1 MIANFLL
8 TNIGVTI
15 TYSKEVEKLLL
26 KAFKEDYKNSG
37 PRLSEANQLKLFELP
52 KSKKL
57 IKAYLKSCKPCFERN
72 LEVFEKK
79 LFSLEDAEEL
89 WKLYIDKFGVLS
101 DDTEALLIEN
111 VKFTSILKY
120 FLDAGC
126 LILDES
132 EDKLLSRDDAKEL
145 VPNYIS
151 ALKCY
156 EDENWYN
163 EFVAKAKEKGII

>member
-8 TNIGVTI
+8 TNIGATI

-26 KAFKEDYKNSG
+26 NAFKEDYNASG

-57 IKAYLKSCKPCFERN
+57 IKTYLKSCKPCFERN
-72 LEVFEKK
+72 LEEFEKK
-79 LFSLEDAEEL
+79 LFSLEDAADL
-89 WKLYIDKFGVLS
+89 WKLYIDKFG
-101 DDTEALLIEN
+101 LLNADIVDLFIEN

-120 FLDAGC
+120 FLNAGC
-126 LILDES
+126 ILSDKDG
-132 EDKLLSRDDAKEL
+132 DKLLSRDDAKEL